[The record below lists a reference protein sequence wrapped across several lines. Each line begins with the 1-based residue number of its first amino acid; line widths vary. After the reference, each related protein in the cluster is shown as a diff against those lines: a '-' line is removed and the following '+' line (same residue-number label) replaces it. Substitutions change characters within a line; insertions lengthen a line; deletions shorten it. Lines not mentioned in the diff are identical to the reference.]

1 MRRYLVAATVIVLL
15 VATLA
20 TGAASR
26 SPGAGTPGT
35 PGTPRA
41 TATCHWSLPRCGA
54 LVPTLQGRVNTVVT
68 PWVGRTN
75 ALTPT
80 PIAPIDALREHWTA
94 TAQAAGGRP

>member
-1 MRRYLVAATVIVLL
+1 MRRYFIAAAVIVLL

-35 PGTPRA
+35 PRA
-41 TATCHWSLPRCGA
+41 TATCHWSLARCGA
-54 LVPTLQGRVNTVVT
+54 FVPTLQASVNTVVT
-68 PWVGRTN
+68 PWVGTTN

-94 TAQAAGGRP
+94 TAQASN